1 MLGHEKR
8 TGPPWGDQQARSG
21 GENPMKHFG
30 VMVVRKH
37 WLMWLVFFL
46 AVFITGI
53 SAVRTFHQA
62 AYWRAHKDEPIHGW
76 MTIGY
81 IAQSYHVPSAVLYE
95 ALALPPQSLDKRP
108 ISRIAR
114 AQNRSVD
121 EVIDVLRKAIDNAR
135 LPDLPLTPSGGRAP

>member
-1 MLGHEKR
+1 MI
-8 TGPPWGDQQARSG
+8 
-21 GENPMKHFG
+21 
-30 VMVVRKH
+30 VRKH

-62 AYWRAHKDEPIHGW
+62 TYWRTHKDEPIHGW
-76 MTIGY
+76 MTVGY

-95 ALALPPQSLDKRP
+95 ALSLPAQSLDKRP
-108 ISRIAR
+108 ISKIAR

-121 EVIDVLRKAIDNAR
+121 DVINVLTKAIDNAR
-135 LPDLPLTPSGGRAP
+135 LPNLPPTPAEGRSP